1 MLKLFS
7 HEQSRTDRNQL
18 NKLTLNV
25 YRLVSKLSSPEFNL
39 LIQQYDVIGLAETK
53 TDGTDSYL
61 EIPGYKIFFHNR
73 SCISSILGG
82 ILPLVKHNYVH
93 I

>member
-1 MLKLFS
+1 M
-7 HEQSRTDRNQL
+7 
-18 NKLTLNV
+18 
-25 YRLVSKLSSPEFNL
+25 SKLLSPEFNL
-39 LIQQYDVIGLAETK
+39 LIQQYVVIALAETK

-73 SCISSILGG
+73 SCISSNILGG